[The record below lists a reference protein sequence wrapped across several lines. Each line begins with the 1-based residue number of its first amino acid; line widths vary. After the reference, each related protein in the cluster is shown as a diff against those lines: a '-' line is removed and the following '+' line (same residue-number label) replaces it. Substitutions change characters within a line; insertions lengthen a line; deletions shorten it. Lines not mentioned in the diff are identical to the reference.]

1 MGDHLTSARD
11 LDGLAGTLHATDD
24 LEAPLLELG
33 HGNVHFRILK
43 WPFLAGKR
51 AVAHV
56 QALET
61 SLDWVR
67 AELNCGASAE
77 GGRLPSGATAWKGT
91 DSPGPLEGGHYT
103 DRIVR

>member
-43 WPFLAGKR
+43 WPFLAGKPS
-51 AVAHV
+51 HMPTL
-56 QALET
+56 QT
-61 SLDWVR
+61 SLDWVG
-67 AELNCGASAE
+67 AELNCGAFAE
-77 GGRLPSGATAWKGT
+77 GARLPSGATARTGT
-91 DSPGPLEGGHYT
+91 DSPGPLEGGHCM